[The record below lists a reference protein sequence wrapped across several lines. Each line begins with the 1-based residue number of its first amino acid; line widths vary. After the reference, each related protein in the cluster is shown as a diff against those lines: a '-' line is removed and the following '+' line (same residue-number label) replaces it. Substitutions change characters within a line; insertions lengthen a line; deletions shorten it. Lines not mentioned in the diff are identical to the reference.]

1 MFERPLL
8 YLVPSYAA
16 ALLLAVGFGFEPP
29 APFLWLALLSLLL
42 FGAGLAVRHRRL
54 FTVLAMLCAAAF
66 ALVQLSL
73 YAQYIAQPVRELCGR
88 SAVIRATVLEDA
100 SVYDDAQRAEL
111 RVEPNRYAKRSFRT
125 LCYLPLTETPL
136 CAGDRIEAH
145 VTFYLPGNTGGFDRA
160 RYLAADGVF
169 ISATFN
175 KDENGD
181 AIGFS
186 QLTSGSR
193 SPRYLP
199 QRIARFC
206 RSAVSAA
213 LPEREAGLLRGLLL
227 GDRTELSDD
236 DTLSFRIAGL
246 SHLVA
251 VSGLHVGFLAAFC
264 IFLLGKRWGTYLSL
278 PLILLF
284 VPVAGAT
291 PSVIRA
297 AVMYLIAA
305 AGFILR
311 RETNAMISLMAALAL
326 LLLCNPFAIFS
337 LSLQLS
343 FAATLGLLL
352 FASTMQHRL
361 SAPFAECS
369 RLTRRLIAVPVGAV
383 TCTVCAS
390 VFTLP
395 ISLATFGRASLLS
408 LIANLPAA
416 PLAGLCFVLGY
427 LLCAVSAVFPVLV
440 PLFAVPLR
448 LLLRFLLILAERI
461 ASLPFGS
468 VDATRSLG
476 LAALAL
482 AGAAVL
488 VWLTVGSHVR
498 WRIVLPLVCC
508 AVIGLFTADTVIRA
522 GEYQITCLP
531 CGSGQAIILSDTR
544 GHMTL
549 IDCAGAGS
557 ARNAAALTHEWMRL
571 NGQHRIDTL
580 ILTAVDQGHAR
591 DLPAL
596 LDKVKVGRILVPS
609 GVPQSAKN
617 AELLAL
623 CQQYSAEE
631 INREQTLTDSA
642 APVSV
647 FPITAGKLGV
657 RIADRLLVLHSATPK
672 QLEIY
677 FSETRDLPRADELVL
692 SQSALGAEKTLTGA
706 LHLMQT
712 RNILIA
718 ARNED
723 FTLQYGDVS
732 CESTYLS
739 GEIVRRYKKE

>member
-16 ALLLAVGFGFEPP
+16 ALLVAVGFGFDPP
-29 APFLWLALLSLLL
+29 APFLCLTLLALLL
-42 FGAGLAVRHRRL
+42 FGAGLAVRRRRL

-73 YAQYIAQPVRELCGR
+73 YTRYIVQPVRELNGR
-88 SAVIRATVLEDA
+88 RTVIEATVLEDA

-136 CAGDRIEAH
+136 RAGDRVEAH
-145 VTFYLPGNTGGFDRA
+145 VTFYMPGSTGGFDRT
-160 RYLAADGVF
+160 RFLAADGCY
-169 ISATFN
+169 ISASCT
-175 KDENGD
+175 KDDNGEP
-181 AIGFS
+181 IGFTRIS
-186 QLTSGSR
+186 SSSR

-206 RSAVSAA
+206 RDAVSAA
-213 LPEREAGLLRGLLL
+213 LSEREAGLLRGLLL
-227 GDRTELSDD
+227 GDRSGLSDD
-236 DTLSFRIAGL
+236 DTLSFRMAGL

-264 IFLLGKRWGTYLSL
+264 ILLLGKKWGIYLSV

-311 RETNAMISLMAALAL
+311 RETNALISLMAALAL
-326 LLLCNPFAIFS
+326 LLLCNPYAVFS

-343 FAATLGLLL
+343 FAATLGLIL

-369 RLTRRLIAVPVGAV
+369 RLTRRLLAIPLGAV
-383 TCTVCAS
+383 ACTVCAS

-416 PLAGLCFVLGY
+416 PLAGVCFVLGY
-427 LLCAVSAVFPVLV
+427 LLCAAAAVCPMLV
-440 PLFAVPLR
+440 PLFAALLR
-448 LLLRFLLILAERI
+448 PLLRFLLIIAERI

-468 VDATRSLG
+468 IDASRALTL
-476 LAALAL
+476 LAL
-482 AGAAVL
+482 LLAEAAVL
-488 VWLTVGSHVR
+488 VWLICGTRVR
-498 WRIVLPLVCC
+498 WRIVLPIVCC
-508 AVIGLFTADTVIRA
+508 VAIGLAGADAVLRA
-522 GEYQITCLP
+522 GEYQITFLP
-531 CGSGQAIILSDTR
+531 CGSGQAIILSDAR
-544 GHMTL
+544 GRMTL

-557 ARNAAALTHEWMRL
+557 SQNAASLTHEWMRL
-571 NGQHRIDTL
+571 NGCRRIDTL

-591 DLPAL
+591 DLPQL
-596 LDKVKVGRILVPS
+596 LDSVKVGRILVPS
-609 GVPQSAKN
+609 GLSQSTKN
-617 AELLAL
+617 AELLSL
-623 CQQYSAEE
+623 CGQYSAEE
-631 INREQTLTDSA
+631 ISREQALPDTA

-647 FPITAGKLGV
+647 FPVTAGKLGV
-657 RIADRLLVLHSATPK
+657 RVSDKLLVLHSATPK
-672 QLEIY
+672 QLEGY
-677 FSETRDLPRADELVL
+677 FASAGDLPRADELAL
-692 SQSALGAEKTLTGA
+692 SQSALSAGEPLTDA
-706 LHLMQT
+706 LRLMQT
-712 RNILIA
+712 RSILLA
-718 ARNED
+718 ARNGD
-723 FTLQYGDVS
+723 YTLQYGDIS

>member
-1 MFERPLL
+1 M
-8 YLVPSYAA
+8 
-16 ALLLAVGFGFEPP
+16 
-29 APFLWLALLSLLL
+29 
-42 FGAGLAVRHRRL
+42 
-54 FTVLAMLCAAAF
+54 
-66 ALVQLSL
+66 
-73 YAQYIAQPVRELCGR
+73 
-88 SAVIRATVLEDA
+88 
-100 SVYDDAQRAEL
+100 
-111 RVEPNRYAKRSFRT
+111 
-125 LCYLPLTETPL
+125 
-136 CAGDRIEAH
+136 
-145 VTFYLPGNTGGFDRA
+145 
-160 RYLAADGVF
+160 
-169 ISATFN
+169 
-175 KDENGD
+175 
-181 AIGFS
+181 
-186 QLTSGSR
+186 
-193 SPRYLP
+193 
-199 QRIARFC
+199 
-206 RSAVSAA
+206 
-213 LPEREAGLLRGLLL
+213 
-227 GDRTELSDD
+227 
-236 DTLSFRIAGL
+236 
-246 SHLVA
+246 
-251 VSGLHVGFLAAFC
+251 
-264 IFLLGKRWGTYLSL
+264 
-278 PLILLF
+278 
-284 VPVAGAT
+284 PVAGAT

-326 LLLCNPFAIFS
+326 LLLCNPFAVFS

-369 RLTRRLIAVPVGAV
+369 RLIAVPVGAV

-416 PLAGLCFVLGY
+416 PLAGVCFVLGY
-427 LLCAVSAVFPVLV
+427 LLCAVSAVFPALV

-468 VDATRSLG
+468 VDATRSLS

-522 GEYQITCLP
+522 GEYRITCLP

-617 AELLAL
+617 AELLTL

-631 INREQTLTDSA
+631 ISREQTLTDSA

-647 FPITAGKLGV
+647 FPVTAGKLGV
-657 RIADRLLVLHSATPK
+657 CIADRLLVLHSATPK

-692 SQSALGAEKTLTGA
+692 SQSAFGAEKTLTGA